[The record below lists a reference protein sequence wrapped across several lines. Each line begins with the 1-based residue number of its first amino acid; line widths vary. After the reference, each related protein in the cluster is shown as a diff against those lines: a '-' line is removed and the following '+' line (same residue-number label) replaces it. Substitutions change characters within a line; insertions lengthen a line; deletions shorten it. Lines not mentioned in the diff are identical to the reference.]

1 MTLLCKKLKIVVV
14 FFHEYEMQLIQ
25 NYKEAL
31 NVHKPCKGLLQTWLF
46 KTIPITVDVQIKL
59 YM

>member
-1 MTLLCKKLKIVVV
+1 MI
-14 FFHEYEMQLIQ
+14 
-25 NYKEAL
+25 KEAL
-31 NVHKPCKGLLQTWLF
+31 NVQKPCKGLLQTWLF